1 MTGLVPIL
9 LGAGAGSE
17 NMQRVAIPNDWRDGS
32 FDDSD
37 ACRQPSIYALIKR
50 FVSPR
55 DDETA
60 WLSKTLAIRSAFQSA
75 E

>member
-1 MTGLVPIL
+1 L
-9 LGAGAGSE
+9 AG
-17 NMQRVAIPNDWRDGS
+17 GS